1 MVTYESSN
9 SAFFLIPDDIIV
21 NYIFPNVDTKIKML
35 LSKIYYLKYH
45 NRHYKFSYK
54 YLIFIVKNNI
64 LVCMNLLSN
73 YKNFDIS
80 KREKIHYQKKTFFYV
95 FDFCI
100 YIAKKYKNINYID
113 YFEKKQQ
120 SIINDGFS
128 KLRIKQYK
136 NFVDNNILWIK

>member
-1 MVTYESSN
+1 
-9 SAFFLIPDDIIV
+9 
-21 NYIFPNVDTKIKML
+21 
-35 LSKIYYLKYH
+35 
-45 NRHYKFSYK
+45 
-54 YLIFIVKNNI
+54 
-64 LVCMNLLSN
+64 MNLLSN

-120 SIINDGFS
+120 SIVNDRFS